1 MKQQP
6 LTSQQL
12 LQQQILLRQLKPTS
26 TQSQEQQP
34 ANSPQL
40 VNKNGFN
47 STANK
52 SNKIVPKST
61 AAEKH
66 GQGYQNTSCS
76 SPAPATSTANV
87 TQVNSRLLKSY

>member
-26 TQSQEQQP
+26 TSQSQEQQP
-34 ANSPQL
+34 TNSPQS
-40 VNKNGFN
+40 VSKSGFN

-52 SNKIVPKST
+52 NNKIVPKST

-66 GQGYQNTSCS
+66 GQGYQNTTCS
-76 SPAPATSTANV
+76 SPAPATSTV
-87 TQVNSRLLKSY
+87 SLTQVN